1 MRPLVL
7 VLAFAIAL
15 FGPGSAPQAQGQS
28 YPNRP
33 IRLIVPYPAGG
44 TADAVGRM
52 LAEQMAKELG
62 QSVVVDNRSGS
73 GGMIGAEAVAKAAPD
88 GYTLL
93 LGLNGPI
100 SINPAIRTSMPYD
113 PLRDF
118 APVTLICEI
127 PGLLGVP
134 VGLPVRNIGE
144 LVAMERQ
151 RPGSISFAS
160 MGTGTTGHLTGELL
174 NVLTDTQMTHVPYR
188 GTSQAMGDLLAG
200 RVQYTFD
207 LPTVLIPQREAGTL
221 RIIAAASRQRLPE
234 LPDVPT
240 VAEEGYPTLVYSTWV
255 GMLAP
260 ANTPRALVERLH
272 AVNRR
277 ILADPETQRR
287 LASFGAQPGGLGLD
301 EYRAY
306 LAEEIAKWRDVAQRA
321 HVVVD

>member
-1 MRPLVL
+1 LRLL
-7 VLAFAIAL
+7 TLAFAIAAAL
-15 FGPGSAPQAQGQS
+15 LGIGPAASQG

-33 IRLIVPYPAGG
+33 IRLIVPYPPGG

-52 LAEQMAKELG
+52 LAEQMARELG
-62 QSVVVDNRSGS
+62 QNVVVDNRSGS
-73 GGMIGAEAVAKAAPD
+73 GGMIGADAVAKSPPD

-118 APVTLICEI
+118 VPVTLICEI

-134 VGLPVRNIGE
+134 ATLPVHSIGD

-151 RPGSISFAS
+151 HPGSVSFAS
-160 MGTGTTGHLTGELL
+160 MGTGTTGHLSGELL
-174 NVLTDTQMTHVPYR
+174 NVLTSTRTTHVPYR
-188 GTSQAMGDLLAG
+188 GTSQAMGDLLSG

-207 LPTVLIPQREAGTL
+207 LPTVLIPQQQAGTL
-221 RIIAAASRQRLPE
+221 RIIATASPRRLPE

-240 VAEEGYPTLVYSTWV
+240 VAEQGYPTLVYSAWV

-260 ANTPRALVERLH
+260 AGTSREVAQRLH
-272 AVNRR
+272 DANRR
-277 ILADPETQRR
+277 ILANPDTQRR

-301 EYRAY
+301 EYRTY
-306 LAEEIAKWRDVAQRA
+306 LAAEIAKWKEVAQRA
-321 HVVVD
+321 HVVTD